1 MLLPSLMF
9 LVFCFTKRTMTFVKV
24 CVDLFDILAWQ
35 QSLLWSI
42 KESKNVKKG
51 IGSSKRSRFEA
62 VLPVMLLSTAKWI
75 FESQVEVVRDHRNV
89 LKKCG
94 KAGSITARLVAMWA
108 PIMCF
113 PQWVIALG
121 FGLLGHNAAWAIFA
135 GRMAAMCIVRKLD
148 EVIPFTRALG
158 LCHLLTFGPVL
169 GYLTLYPPDVSLTPY
184 FAKFLSFER
193 CVISLCLFMDARDLL
208 LHCLGYPFPCY
219 IRKGVHAGVIPVQDP
234 RAKSPVTVWSMLV
247 GP

>member
-1 MLLPSLMF
+1 MEKQGASQLDWSL
-9 LVFCFTKRTMTFVKV
+9 CGH
-24 CVDLFDILAWQ
+24 
-35 QSLLWSI
+35 QSCAF
-42 KESKNVKKG
+42 
-51 IGSSKRSRFEA
+51 R
-62 VLPVMLLSTAKWI
+62 
-75 FESQVEVVRDHRNV
+75 
-89 LKKCG
+89 
-94 KAGSITARLVAMWA
+94 
-108 PIMCF
+108 
-113 PQWVIALG
+113 QWVIALG

-219 IRKGVHAGVIPVQDP
+219 IRKGVHAGDNTQYKTHVPK
-234 RAKSPVTVWSMLV
+234 APVTLWSMLV